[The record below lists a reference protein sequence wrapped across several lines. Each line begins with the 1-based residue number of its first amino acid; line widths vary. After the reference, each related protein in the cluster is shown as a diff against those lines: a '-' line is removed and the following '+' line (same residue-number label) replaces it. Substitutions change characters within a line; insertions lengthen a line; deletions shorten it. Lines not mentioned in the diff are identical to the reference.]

1 MMILPRIGSLFV
13 VLLTLTLAA
22 CGGGKRVTVEIP
34 PQIDLTAL
42 GTIGVVA
49 FDVQSDVQ
57 LQDDITLKF
66 IQHLQAA
73 QPGVPVLELGNEA
86 EVLRAT
92 GFGTLDTEAVKA
104 IGRKYG
110 VDSLLSGT
118 LEVTHSFPDINIGQ
132 DLNSISAASYVLG
145 NLNARLRLTNTGAT
159 IWSNGAHGK
168 WKEVIQYVESGK
180 WKVASVDLTAGSLSS
195 AGMKNVDDTYRK
207 MVQELARV
215 GTIDFR
221 KSYET
226 RTISE

>member
-168 WKEVIQYVESGK
+168 WK
-180 WKVASVDLTAGSLSS
+180 VASVDLTAGSLSS

>member
-145 NLNARLRLTNTGAT
+145 NLNARLRQTSTGAT
-159 IWSNGAHGK
+159 IWSNGAH
-168 WKEVIQYVESGK
+168 GK

>member
-1 MMILPRIGSLFV
+1 
-13 VLLTLTLAA
+13 
-22 CGGGKRVTVEIP
+22 VEIP

-168 WKEVIQYVESGK
+168 WK
-180 WKVASVDLTAGSLSS
+180 VASVDLTAGSLSS